1 MECKNKPHLTLT
13 LRTHLQ
19 LAQAPWHW
27 AHGHGHKLA
36 KQERTLTL
44 FSSRKCFCLPTF
56 IVNLQT
62 DWGSHFPSVLS
73 PRRPTKRG
81 SRRARGWDTQAGSH
95 PAQASCWKVW
105 LKSVI

>member
-36 KQERTLTL
+36 KQERTLML

-62 DWGSHFPSVLS
+62 DWGVSFPFCPVTTETNKTGKPAGQGVGYTSGGPSS
-73 PRRPTKRG
+73 PGFMLG
-81 SRRARGWDTQAGSH
+81 SLA
-95 PAQASCWKVW
+95 
-105 LKSVI
+105 